1 MIEMQPTDFVS
12 GMPFHS
18 VPTGE
23 GTGVAEHR
31 QPISLALPSP

>member
-31 QPISLALPSP
+31 QPRKVSLACP